1 MENKTQDEELIT
13 RVEDQQEEE
22 GTGFIYPV
30 QVPSEGGEVLAEKE
44 KEEERME
51 QELHKFLNSIGEET
65 LQLKEFLSEENRL
78 MNELCISIRKILKKL
93 NIAFNIP
100 PQKVPLRREAKRVIL
115 NEEANLMIVSP
126 TGEVRSAFLAK
137 YPPEVIMAV
146 LCTVMPRLTEYVV
159 VYKKKIGR
167 RVGFLRKLKMELKNI
182 AKTIGGEERE
192 TTGQRAREVT
202 DHKM

>member
-1 MENKTQDEELIT
+1 MEKKDQDGELMT

-30 QVPSEGGEVLAEKE
+30 QVPSEEGEVLAEKE

-115 NEEANLMIVSP
+115 NEEA
-126 TGEVRSAFLAK
+126 
-137 YPPEVIMAV
+137 
-146 LCTVMPRLTEYVV
+146 
-159 VYKKKIGR
+159 
-167 RVGFLRKLKMELKNI
+167 
-182 AKTIGGEERE
+182 
-192 TTGQRAREVT
+192 
-202 DHKM
+202 